1 MMNFTPL
8 KKNKRMYQ
16 RIVEQLQYLI
26 EAGTL
31 KPGDQLPSER
41 ILAEQLS
48 VSRTSVKEAISVLES
63 SGVVE
68 VKQGIGV
75 FLVKDRTKDM
85 LDRITTIILHKRKDL
100 VDLLELREAIER
112 EAAYYAAIRFN
123 EIDKKNLLRAFNNL
137 KKAYENGTIGA
148 SEDYEFHMEILRA
161 SKNQLMIH
169 MMDLISAQLLE
180 TVTLN
185 RRETLATD
193 GDTEAVYYE
202 HKKIFRAIISRSPDE
217 ARAAMNDHFEATRN
231 RHYLKEGETNE

>member
-1 MMNFTPL
+1 MLNLAPL

-16 RIVEQLQYLI
+16 RIIEQLQFLI
-26 EAGTL
+26 EKGTL

-41 ILAEQLS
+41 ILADQLS

-75 FLVKDRTKDM
+75 FLVKNQTKDM
-85 LDRITTIILHKRKDL
+85 LDRITTTILHKRKDL

-123 EIDKKNLLRAFNNL
+123 DNDEKNLQQAFLNL
-137 KKAYENGTIGA
+137 KKAYENGAIGVN
-148 SEDYEFHMEILRA
+148 EDYEFHMSILRA

-169 MMDLISAQLLE
+169 MLDLISEQLLE
-180 TVTLN
+180 NVTLN
-185 RRETLATD
+185 RKDTIALS
-193 GDTEAVYYE
+193 GDTLEIYKEHEKIYYAVILRKP
-202 HKKIFRAIISRSPDE
+202 HE
-217 ARAAMNDHFEATRN
+217 ARTAMSNHLEATRY
-231 RHYLKEGETNE
+231 RHYLKEGE